1 MLKVAEVNYLIDFPS
16 DIENLIATYFML
28 IKVVQQAFVGTIDAT
43 TAGTWD
49 YIPNYFTMAANTT
62 S

>member
-28 IKVVQQAFVGTIDAT
+28 IKVVE
-43 TAGTWD
+43 
-49 YIPNYFTMAANTT
+49 
-62 S
+62 